1 MAVVNTK
8 VPLFKDPLWHFQ
20 IKMKFRKK
28 ITRQGSVRLPDA
40 DLFWIIPCIEGG
52 SGGGGALEGDCLKRE
67 VQTVCRFKEVGEGRF
82 GGVSERD

>member
-28 ITRQGSVRLPDA
+28 ITRQGSVRLPS
-40 DLFWIIPCIEGG
+40 LYRGRERVG
-52 SGGGGALEGDCLKRE
+52 GGGGALRGDCLKRE
-67 VQTVCRFKEVGEGRF
+67 VQTVCRFKEVGEGGF